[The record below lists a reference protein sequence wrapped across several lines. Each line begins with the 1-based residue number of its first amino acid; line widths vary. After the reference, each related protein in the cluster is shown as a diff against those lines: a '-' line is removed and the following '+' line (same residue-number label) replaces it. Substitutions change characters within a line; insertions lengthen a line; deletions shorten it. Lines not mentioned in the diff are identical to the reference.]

1 MTWRVATKVGT
12 ATLEVID
19 PADWNA
25 YTPTHREGYELV
37 TEFDTEQEADKFAMA
52 QVARALAVLR
62 ATNANKRR

>member
-19 PADWNA
+19 PVDWNA
-25 YTPTHREGYELV
+25 YSPTHRESYERV
-37 TEFDTEQEADKFAMA
+37 TEFDTEQEADKFAKA
-52 QVARALAVLR
+52 QVEQAIALLR

>member
-25 YTPTHREGYELV
+25 YSPTHRDGYERV
-37 TEFDTEQEADKFAMA
+37 TEFDTEQEADKFAKA
-52 QVARALAVLR
+52 QVEQALALSR
-62 ATNANKRR
+62 ATNAKKRR